1 MPCSMPS
8 LSLLGHAPADTLA
21 RLAGGAEPLPAT
33 ADAVILGGGIM
44 GCAAAW
50 YLARA
55 GQSVVL
61 IDVARIG
68 SQQSGRNWGF
78 VRSLC
83 RDPAEL
89 PLAALAL
96 SLWPGLQ
103 ADLGHETGWRQR
115 GCLFVAADDAEQAS
129 HADWLKEAG
138 DRVRDT
144 RLLSAAEVT
153 RAFPSLGSR
162 TAGGILAAGDGQA
175 EPLLATLAF
184 ARAACAAGAVLIEDC
199 GARAIETSAGR
210 ISGVVTEHGRIAT
223 STVICTAGARSHR
236 LLAGLIPALPQKTV
250 RSTVAL
256 TAPMADLDL
265 PCFVGAG
272 LGLRQRPDG
281 SCIIATD
288 GGTDVDLT
296 LDSFRA
302 AGFFLRELIQ
312 RRRAFSL
319 KLGRPFAD
327 DLIERLAE
335 PATTRTLRP
344 RAPDI
349 PANPK
354 RVSDAARRFAT
365 LFPAAGTPP
374 IAKSW
379 AGAIDVMPDALPVID
394 APAATP
400 GLLVAT
406 GFSGHGFGLGPGVGR
421 VLADL
426 ALGRPAPVDITP
438 FAADRFA
445 TGRWRRPYGGI

>member
-1 MPCSMPS
+1 M
-8 LSLLGHAPADTLA
+8 
-21 RLAGGAEPLPAT
+21 
-33 ADAVILGGGIM
+33 
-44 GCAAAW
+44 
-50 YLARA
+50 
-55 GQSVVL
+55 
-61 IDVARIG
+61 
-68 SQQSGRNWGF
+68 
-78 VRSLC
+78 
-83 RDPAEL
+83 
-89 PLAALAL
+89 
-96 SLWPGLQ
+96 
-103 ADLGHETGWRQR
+103 TGWRQR
-115 GCLFVAADDAEQAS
+115 GCLFIAADDAEQAS
-129 HADWLKEAG
+129 HAGWLKDAG
-138 DRVRDT
+138 DRVHDT
-144 RLLSAAEVT
+144 RLLSAAEVAE
-153 RAFPSLGSR
+153 RFPGLGR
-162 TAGGILAAGDGQA
+162 PTAGGILAASDGQA

-199 GARAIETSAGR
+199 GARAIETAAGR
-210 ISGVVTEHGRIAT
+210 ISGVVTEHGRIAA

-327 DLIERLAE
+327 DLIERLTE

-374 IAKSW
+374 IVKSW

-394 APAATP
+394 TP
-400 GLLVAT
+400 
-406 GFSGHGFGLGPGVGR
+406 PP
-421 VLADL
+421 
-426 ALGRPAPVDITP
+426 RPVC
-438 FAADRFA
+438 
-445 TGRWRRPYGGI
+445 